1 MRQGR
6 ALEAASALRGRAVI
20 SFNNGHPGSAL
31 RLIERGFAT
40 IADSDVAS
48 DDPARRQ
55 LEIELWISRALVEAE
70 VYGLERGLRCLA
82 AAQESATGFAAD
94 GLVARI
100 HSQAAAIAMRAG
112 LWEKARDELGHAERL
127 IDSADEND
135 QFAILLNSGSL
146 RLFRGELVGTRT
158 ALDRALQHARRA
170 ERSDWILKA
179 AHNLGYTEFLA
190 GNLPAALALMSE
202 ALTVDADVSRGVPLL
217 DRARVLVES
226 GLVREADETLA
237 HAAEIFAAERATQD
251 LGETELERAR
261 CALAAGDVQLARRV
275 AVRARNRFRRRGN
288 EEWRRSAELV
298 LSQAS
303 LAAGVPPRRLV
314 EPVERLAAELGAAG
328 LRLHARAAGL
338 VMSEVHLALG
348 ATSAAVDALD
358 AVGAPRRD
366 DPITGRMHWHYVS
379 ARVAAAAGNT
389 TTASRRT
396 RSALDELARYQ
407 ASFGSLDLR
416 TASAVHGRRLAELD
430 VALALRTRRA
440 ASVFTAAERARA
452 VSSRLAPVRPPD
464 DPVAAELLAELRQV
478 LESLRAVEYDK
489 SASEPLLRKRREL
502 ERQIVAR
509 SWTVSGTGAVAKQV
523 SLDQVRAELT
533 DDGQAMVMYVQ
544 AEGKL
549 SAVVLGT
556 KTTLHDL
563 GSSGPVL
570 EQVRRVRVDLDML
583 AHPTVPPGIR
593 QAATASLRRSL
604 ERLERALVTP
614 LRVDGPLVLVST
626 GVLGQLPWA
635 SLAALRGRPIV
646 VAPSATK
653 WLASSQQ
660 PGVTKSRVAALAGPD
675 LGRGQEEA
683 AAVGTMWSASR
694 VVPVATRADLLDA
707 MAATDVLHVAAHGV
721 HQPENPLFSSVRM
734 VDGPVFAHELDQ
746 RGHAPQHVV
755 LSACEVG
762 LATIR
767 PGDEALGLATVLLNL
782 GTQSVVAGVAR
793 VGDEVAE
800 QTMAAYHAKLAA
812 GADSAGA
819 LAGALA
825 ETDAD
830 VVPPF
835 VNFGAAWAAPH
846 PG

>member
-1 MRQGR
+1 MQEGR
-6 ALEAASALRGRAVI
+6 PLDVASGLRTRAVTA
-20 SFNNGHPGSAL
+20 FNNGRPGSAL
-31 RLIERGFAT
+31 RLIERAFAT
-40 IADSDVAS
+40 IADSKQPDGG
-48 DDPARRQ
+48 ARRE

-70 VYGLERGLRCLA
+70 IYGLERGLRCLVE
-82 AAQESATGFAAD
+82 AQELAIGFAAD

-112 LWEKARDELGHAERL
+112 LWEKALDELGHAERL

-146 RLFRGELVGTRT
+146 RLFRGELAGTRT
-158 ALDRALQHARRA
+158 ALDRALRHARRA
-170 ERSDWILKA
+170 QRSDWILKA

-237 HAAEIFAAERATQD
+237 HAAEIFAAERSTQD
-251 LGETELERAR
+251 LAETELERAR
-261 CALAAGDVQLARRV
+261 CALAAGEPQLARRV
-275 AVRARNRFRRRGN
+275 AARARDRFRRRGN
-288 EEWRRSAELV
+288 EAWRRSAELV

-303 LAAGVPPRRLV
+303 LAAGVPARRLV
-314 EPVERLAAELGAAG
+314 EPVERLTAELRDAG

-338 VMSEVHLALG
+338 VSSEVHVALG
-348 ATSAAVDALD
+348 ATSAAADALD
-358 AVGAPRRD
+358 AVGPPRRD

-379 ARVAAAAGNT
+379 ARVAAAAGNS
-389 TTASRRT
+389 AAAARRT

-430 VALALRTRRA
+430 VALALQTRRA
-440 ASVFTAAERARA
+440 AAVFAAAERARA

-478 LESLRAVEYDK
+478 LESWRAVEYDK
-489 SASEPLLRKRREL
+489 AASAPLLRKRREL

-509 SWTVSGTGAVAKQV
+509 SWTVSGTGAVAKPA

-533 DDGQAMVMYVQ
+533 EDGQAMVTYVQ
-544 AEGKL
+544 AAGNL
-549 SAVVLGT
+549 SAVVLGRT
-556 KTTLHDL
+556 ATLHDL
-563 GSSGPVL
+563 GASGPVL

-583 AHPTVPPGIR
+583 ARPTMPPGIR

-604 ERLERALVTP
+604 DSLERALVTP
-614 LRVDGPLVLVST
+614 LGVDGPLVLVST

-635 SLAALRGRPIV
+635 SLTSLRGRPIV

-660 PGVTKSRVAALAGPD
+660 PAVTESRVTALAGPD

-683 AAVGTMWSASR
+683 AAVGKAWSASR
-694 VVPVATRADLLDA
+694 VVPVAMTSDLLDA
-707 MAATDVLHVAAHGV
+707 MASTDVLHVAAHGV

-746 RGHAPQHVV
+746 LGHAPQHVV

-835 VNFGAAWAAPH
+835 VNFGAAWTAP
-846 PG
+846 GRG